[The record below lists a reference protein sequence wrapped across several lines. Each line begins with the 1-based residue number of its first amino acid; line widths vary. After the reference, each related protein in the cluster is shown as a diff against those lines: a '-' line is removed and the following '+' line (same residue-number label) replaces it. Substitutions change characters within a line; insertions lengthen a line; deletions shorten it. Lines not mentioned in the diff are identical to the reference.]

1 MKSVQYSSTT
11 PAKLG
16 GDLLPIK
23 RLLLILIDLDSFSI
37 NAFNSYEI
45 NWHNYQITQ
54 ERLLMLVE
62 FAHKKVQTLFLAFTQ
77 VASEWK
83 PANNLGSVCLHL
95 CGIDINYAFSCWE
108 ASPISENTNHHFGC
122 SYFLTSFRGFSGER
136 KIIVN
141 ALFIICYSFFSF
153 SLLLFFLPER
163 VFIFRGV
170 LKHGGDPLIHFPLYL
185 FMARCMPSRA

>member
-1 MKSVQYSSTT
+1 M
-11 PAKLG
+11 
-16 GDLLPIK
+16 LPIK

-45 NWHNYQITQ
+45 NWHNYQIAQT
-54 ERLLMLVE
+54 RHLMLVE
-62 FAHKKVQTLFLAFTQ
+62 LAHKKVQTLFLAFTQ

-108 ASPISENTNHHFGC
+108 VSPISENTNHHFGC

-141 ALFIICYSFFSF
+141 ALFIICYYF
-153 SLLLFFLPER
+153 SLFLFF
-163 VFIFRGV
+163 FFFFCQSG
-170 LKHGGDPLIHFPLYL
+170 FL
-185 FMARCMPSRA
+185 FLEVS